1 MSPKCLRISLCLEAL
16 ENKSVSES
24 GSEIVLKEAYPMKS
38 ATGYIF
44 FDEKK
49 KRWIARFSPVDKV
62 TGKQKEFKR
71 LCLTKTEAR
80 KKLDELRQ
88 KYEKSGSGSI
98 NADKA
103 TFAFLA
109 AKFKKERLVPAVYV
123 GERKIAGRRELTSP
137 DGWIK
142 QLLFFF
148 GPAKLNEITRGRIE
162 QFKLWL
168 TKLPTRSRIVEKEGG
183 ELELIPCPKGKQ
195 RKIESI
201 NRPVELLRVMLNYAV
216 DERMITP
223 DQNPFSQRST
233 RALIERAAET
243 KRERFPTFG
252 EELALINYCDKPGPR
267 GNEHLRAVLIIAA
280 DTGLRE
286 NELFTLEKSDIDFGT
301 GVINVR
307 AINAKT
313 NRPRTIP
320 MTRRAK
326 EELARLVKLSDEDLI
341 FGGLKEVKR
350 SFGTACRASK
360 IQDLRKHDFRHAFV
374 SRSILAGIPPAVAL
388 KASGHASDE
397 WKRYLN
403 MTPDQLQNLFIPLEG
418 QTPEEVKNYG
428 LDVLRQLREALV
440 YSDIA
445 DFIAALET
453 RS

>member
-1 MSPKCLRISLCLEAL
+1 
-16 ENKSVSES
+16 
-24 GSEIVLKEAYPMKS
+24 
-38 ATGYIF
+38 
-44 FDEKK
+44 
-49 KRWIARFSPVDKV
+49 
-62 TGKQKEFKR
+62 
-71 LCLTKTEAR
+71 
-80 KKLDELRQ
+80 
-88 KYEKSGSGSI
+88 
-98 NADKA
+98 
-103 TFAFLA
+103 
-109 AKFKKERLVPAVYV
+109 VPAVYV
-123 GERKIAGRRELTSP
+123 GERKIAGRRDLTSP
-137 DGWIK
+137 EGWLK

-168 TKLPTRSRIVEKEGG
+168 TKLPTRSRIVEKENG

-195 RKIESI
+195 RKFESI

-243 KRERFPTFG
+243 ERERFPTFG

-286 NELFTLEKSDIDFGT
+286 NELFTLEKNDIDFEA

-313 NRPRTIP
+313 NRPRIIP
-320 MTRRAK
+320 MTRRVR
-326 EELARLVKLSDEDLI
+326 EELARLVELGDEDLI

-350 SFGTACRASK
+350 SFGAACRASK

-418 QTPEEVKNYG
+418 QTAEEVKNYG
-428 LDVLRQLREALV
+428 LDVLRQLKEALV
-440 YSDIA
+440 YTDIA
-445 DFIAALET
+445 DFIASLET
-453 RS
+453 RSGATTAGLDMPIPKRDHL

>member
-1 MSPKCLRISLCLEAL
+1 
-16 ENKSVSES
+16 
-24 GSEIVLKEAYPMKS
+24 
-38 ATGYIF
+38 
-44 FDEKK
+44 
-49 KRWIARFSPVDKV
+49 
-62 TGKQKEFKR
+62 
-71 LCLTKTEAR
+71 
-80 KKLDELRQ
+80 
-88 KYEKSGSGSI
+88 
-98 NADKA
+98 
-103 TFAFLA
+103 
-109 AKFKKERLVPAVYV
+109 
-123 GERKIAGRRELTSP
+123 
-137 DGWIK
+137 
-142 QLLFFF
+142 
-148 GPAKLNEITRGRIE
+148 
-162 QFKLWL
+162 
-168 TKLPTRSRIVEKEGG
+168 VEKEDG
-183 ELELIPCPKGKQ
+183 ELEVIPNPKGKQ

-201 NRPVELLRVMLNYAV
+201 NRPVELLRVILNYAV

-223 DQNPFSQRST
+223 DQNPFSHQST
-233 RALIERAAET
+233 RKLIERAAET

-252 EELALINYCDKPGPR
+252 EELALINHCDKPGLR

-286 NELFTLEKSDIDFGT
+286 NELFTLEKCDIDFGT

-320 MTRRAK
+320 MTRRVR
-326 EELARLVKLSDEDLI
+326 EELARLVELSDEDLI

-350 SFGTACRASK
+350 SFRTACRASN
-360 IQDLRKHDFRHAFV
+360 IEDLRKHDFRHAFV

-418 QTPEEVKNYG
+418 QTAEEVKNYG

-440 YSDIA
+440 YTDIA

-453 RS
+453 RN

>member
-1 MSPKCLRISLCLEAL
+1 MGGT
-16 ENKSVSES
+16 V
-24 GSEIVLKEAYPMKS
+24 
-38 ATGYIF
+38 
-44 FDEKK
+44 FD
-49 KRWIARFSPVDKV
+49 V
-62 TGKQKEFKR
+62 
-71 LCLTKTEAR
+71 
-80 KKLDELRQ
+80 
-88 KYEKSGSGSI
+88 SGSGSI

-137 DGWIK
+137 EGWLK

-168 TKLPTRSRIVEKEGG
+168 TKLPTRSRILEKEGG
-183 ELELIPCPKGKQ
+183 ELELITCPKGKQ
-195 RKIESI
+195 RRIESI

-216 DERMITP
+216 YERMITP

-320 MTRRAK
+320 IPAHRERFWRLRAFT
-326 EELARLVKLSDEDLI
+326 I
-341 FGGLKEVKR
+341 
-350 SFGTACRASK
+350 
-360 IQDLRKHDFRHAFV
+360 
-374 SRSILAGIPPAVAL
+374 AGIR
-388 KASGHASDE
+388 S
-397 WKRYLN
+397 
-403 MTPDQLQNLFIPLEG
+403 EG
-418 QTPEEVKNYG
+418 CADLPRGAGRMRLG
-428 LDVLRQLREALV
+428 LDAGLFASRAPLNIFIRRG
-440 YSDIA
+440 IA
-445 DFIAALET
+445 IIPTEFLPARVSTFQAI
-453 RS
+453 SIS